1 MISYVVGRVEE
12 IEENKITIEVGG
24 IGYEIYLPYPDVAKV
39 SVGVEKKVYVYRY
52 VYDNSE
58 EWYGFLS
65 KDSKNVFLLLTKV
78 NSIGPKLALRI
89 LSSFSPSEIIKAISM
104 KNVKFFS
111 SIKGVGEKVAE
122 RIVSELKSEV
132 GKLNVPYSEEK
143 SNIEEIM
150 LALRSLGYNQSEIF
164 KMISVA
170 KEQYANFDYLDTPKA
185 IQICLSIYKK

>member
-1 MISYVVGRVEE
+1 
-12 IEENKITIEVGG
+12 
-24 IGYEIYLPYPDVAKV
+24 
-39 SVGVEKKVYVYRY
+39 
-52 VYDNSE
+52 
-58 EWYGFLS
+58 
-65 KDSKNVFLLLTKV
+65 
-78 NSIGPKLALRI
+78 
-89 LSSFSPSEIIKAISM
+89 M

-150 LALRSLGYNQSEIF
+150 LALRSLGYNQSEIL

-170 KEQYANFDYLDTPKA
+170 REQYANFDYLDTPKA